1 MINSP
6 IYLIQPRKTK
16 KDKKYALNINTY
28 RNLNFIVNN
37 ILKKQYKELMR
48 DQLEWKVF
56 NTPIHI
62 EYTLYWAY
70 KSDLMN
76 VVSIVDKFFCDALT
90 EYKCIK
96 DDNIDYIT
104 WYSMKVWGK
113 DRLDPR
119 VEILIINK

>member
-48 DQLEWKVF
+48 DQLE
-56 NTPIHI
+56 
-62 EYTLYWAY
+62 
-70 KSDLMN
+70 
-76 VVSIVDKFFCDALT
+76 
-90 EYKCIK
+90 
-96 DDNIDYIT
+96 
-104 WYSMKVWGK
+104 
-113 DRLDPR
+113 
-119 VEILIINK
+119 